1 MPRKNLIA
9 GNWKMNNTIPEAVV
23 LAQEISN
30 RMERDWLELVDVAV
44 CPPFVD
50 LKPVKSV
57 FEFDR
62 VDIAVGAQNVYWE
75 PKGAFTGEI
84 SIAMIKNIGCA
95 FCIVGH
101 SERRNLFGETNEEV
115 NLKARALIEA
125 DITPII
131 CVGESL
137 SVRDGGTY
145 LDFVTAQVRAAYA
158 GMDAADAARTVVAYE
173 PVWAIGTGRTATP
186 EQAEAAMRRW
196 MELYPVIGNKLTKP
210 YPHMEETLAAL
221 TQRGIGLGDLSNKF
235 DQGVHDVIDAYLPGL
250 FPVQYGECDEIPR
263 KPDPTGLLRCI
274 DELGSAPART
284 AYVGDSPGDV
294 LVSRNAGAFA
304 IGVSWGY
311 HHADALRKAGADV
324 VIEDARELLQFAVER

>member
-173 PVWAIGTGRTATP
+173 PVWAIGTGMVATP
-186 EQAEAAMRRW
+186 QSAQDAAKAIRDDLSATFGSHVGEAVRILYGGSVSSKNAV
-196 MELYPVIGNKLTKP
+196 ELIGEPDVDGFLIGG
-210 YPHMEETLAAL
+210 AAL
-221 TQRGIGLGDLSNKF
+221 H
-235 DQGVHDVIDAYLPGL
+235 V
-250 FPVQYGECDEIPR
+250 
-263 KPDPTGLLRCI
+263 
-274 DELGSAPART
+274 DELTRICQLTIEATSRAPR
-284 AYVGDSPGDV
+284 
-294 LVSRNAGAFA
+294 F
-304 IGVSWGY
+304 
-311 HHADALRKAGADV
+311 
-324 VIEDARELLQFAVER
+324 

>member
-137 SVRDGGTY
+137 SVRDVGTY

-173 PVWAIGTGRTATP
+173 PVWAIGTGRTATS
-186 EQAEAAMRRW
+186 EQAQEVCAAIRKVVG
-196 MELYPVIGNKLTKP
+196 ELYGQAVAEAT
-210 YPHMEETLAAL
+210 T
-221 TQRGIGLGDLSNKF
+221 
-235 DQGVHDVIDAYLPGL
+235 
-250 FPVQYGECDEIPR
+250 VQYGGSMNAANADELLE
-263 KPDPTGLLRCI
+263 KPDVDGGLI
-274 DELGSAPART
+274 G
-284 AYVGDSPGDV
+284 
-294 LVSRNAGAFA
+294 GA
-304 IGVSWGY
+304 SLK
-311 HHADALRKAGADV
+311 ADAFGAIV
-324 VIEDARELLQFAVER
+324 AAASK